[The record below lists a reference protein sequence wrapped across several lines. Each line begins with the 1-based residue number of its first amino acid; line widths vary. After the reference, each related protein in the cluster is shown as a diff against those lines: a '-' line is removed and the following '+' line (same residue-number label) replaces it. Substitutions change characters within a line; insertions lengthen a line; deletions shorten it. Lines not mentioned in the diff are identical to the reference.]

1 MLHCVHGSLSKG
13 SKLAINFQGVIYTH
27 SMGVLLLWKKHLCS
41 EMIDS
46 PMRLEMFSVHLCSG
60 RQSESICG
68 SGVTHVGENKAHN
81 HLKHSP
87 QYLGDVIMC

>member
-1 MLHCVHGSLSKG
+1 
-13 SKLAINFQGVIYTH
+13 
-27 SMGVLLLWKKHLCS
+27 MGVLLLWQKHLCS